1 MLKLISA
8 FIQSRQLDCEWK
20 LGEALMLSLL
30 ISMAGCLV
38 GFMLLVALYFQPL
51 TKPTSASR
59 RQSRLLRQLPE
70 ERTRRRN

>member
-51 TKPTSASR
+51 IMIGLVCVIAAVFTFGFTHKKP
-59 RQSRLLRQLPE
+59 
-70 ERTRRRN
+70 